1 MTRSRLV
8 VLHVDGVSA
17 DSLED
22 ALREGRMPF
31 VQSLLDREG
40 YKVHRYRCGVPST
53 TPFAQAGILYGDNRE
68 IPSFRWWDRDR
79 EVLVKFGAG
88 SSFGKVADKYFAG
101 CEPLTKDGACIAACY
116 PAGAADDF
124 GIAYQDRSYG
134 RDERSRSA
142 AGVLVPYIA
151 NPVHVGDWLWQAIAM
166 AGRTVQDYFGARAAG
181 RHPARIYVVTNAIE
195 EIFVHHLTRYAVQK
209 AMREGYSPIYAGFYA
224 FDEAAHA
231 FGPTDGAAR
240 RVMKHIDHTIR
251 EVAAARGSAYE
262 LVVLSDHG
270 QVETVPFRAVHGRQ
284 FGEVLASLLA
294 GFRVVE
300 MKGHTYGPDAGEARG
315 VLNATLS
322 GGLAHLYFAGRKQR
336 LGYRELTAAHPSFA
350 RDLSSLREVALV
362 MAREGAEDV
371 FVAGGRELPAGEAK
385 ALLAGYDDAEILLA
399 QLSRLNSFGAAGD
412 LVVFGSFIEGRQVN
426 FENQAGGHGSIG
438 GDQLRPFVLAKQEWG
453 LDLSGV
459 TGAHQLHAV
468 LSGLRDRLASRPR
481 PG

>member
-1 MTRSRLV
+1 MTASKLV

-17 DSLED
+17 DALEG
-22 ALREGRMPF
+22 ALGEGRMPF

-40 YKVHRYRCGVPST
+40 YRVHRYRCGVPST

-68 IPSFRWWDRDR
+68 IPSFRWWDRER
-79 EVLVKFGAG
+79 ELLVKFGAG
-88 SSFGKVADKYFAG
+88 SSFGKVADKYFSG

-124 GIAYQDRSYG
+124 GIAYQDRSYA

-142 AGVLVPYIA
+142 ADVLVPYVA
-151 NPVHVGDWLWQAIAM
+151 NPVHVGDWLWQAVAM
-166 AGRTVQDYFGARAAG
+166 IGRTVQDYAGARAAG

-231 FGPTDGAAR
+231 FGPTDRAAR

-251 EVAAARGSAYE
+251 KVAAARGTTYE

-270 QVETVPFRAVHGRQ
+270 QVETVSFRAVHGRQ
-284 FGEVLASLLA
+284 FGAVLAGLLA
-294 GFRVVE
+294 GFRVEE
-300 MKGHTYGPDAGEARG
+300 MKGHAYGPDAREARG

-322 GGLAHLYFAGRKQR
+322 GGLAHLYFGGRKQR
-336 LGYRELTAAHPSFA
+336 LGYRELAAAHPSFA
-350 RDLSSLREVALV
+350 REVSSLREVALV
-362 MAREGAEDV
+362 MGREGAEDV
-371 FVAGGRELPAGEAK
+371 FLAGGRELPVDEVK
-385 ALLAGYDDAEILLA
+385 ALLAGYDDAAILLA
-399 QLSRLNSFGAAGD
+399 QLSRLNSFREAGD

-453 LDLSGV
+453 LDVSGV
-459 TGAHQLHAV
+459 TGAHQLHSV